1 MKKPKPLSPG
11 PTGFIEKFCAVGTLS
26 SFIFLTEKGEAVAQP
41 EGNGELDKSKK
52 RTFLKKEPERNKM
65 NPMVLCSVFVAA
77 ILQGTVS
84 NTTKK
89 LDPGTTTVMPNFIPP
104 LLYRLQCY
112 SCQTRSCHV
121 WNKVTCSYGD
131 VCMAIYRN
139 SAQNENRLVSWSG
152 CKKGQDCKSTQGA
165 LGTKRVRCCTR
176 NYCNN

>member
-1 MKKPKPLSPG
+1 
-11 PTGFIEKFCAVGTLS
+11 
-26 SFIFLTEKGEAVAQP
+26 
-41 EGNGELDKSKK
+41 
-52 RTFLKKEPERNKM
+52 M